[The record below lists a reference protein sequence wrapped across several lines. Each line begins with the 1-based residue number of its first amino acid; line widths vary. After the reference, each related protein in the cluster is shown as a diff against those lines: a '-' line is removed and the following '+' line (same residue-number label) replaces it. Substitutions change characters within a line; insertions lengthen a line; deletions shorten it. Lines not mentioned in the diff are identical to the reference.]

1 MRPGIVG
8 RLARKEIVS
17 TLRDTRAIV
26 SNLLIPLLL
35 VPVLMLGLPLLIG
48 NLLDR
53 EQVTLTPVGVIGL
66 ATVPTEL
73 TEAMRS
79 AGLEPRAVDDATAA
93 VQDGSVEVAIV
104 VPAGFGA
111 AIAGG
116 GSAELQLVTKVGNMK
131 AELSA
136 SKVQQAVTAYQGVVV
151 GRRLAAAGLDTA
163 LLTPVKVA
171 TVDASS
177 KAERSS
183 GQLSWLIPFFIAIW
197 TLTGGQMTAIDATAG
212 EKERGTLEVLLV
224 APVRRAEV
232 VAGKFLA
239 TMVFGLTA
247 ATMAIV
253 GFLIGSLVMQRLFV
267 PRLGDQAEQVV
278 AVMGGSL
285 AVSPAGI
292 LQLLVSALLLA
303 AFVAALVLGVAMFA
317 RSFKEAQSYV
327 APLSFL
333 FILPA
338 VALQF
343 KDLIGVS
350 DSVFYVPVLNTLLLM
365 DNVVRGS
372 ATWNETL
379 VTWAVMAAAV
389 GLLLRFALANFKRES
404 VIFRS

>member
-1 MRPGIVG
+1 MVF

-35 VPVLMLGLPLLIG
+35 VPVMMLGLPLLLG

-53 EQVTLTPVGVIGL
+53 EQVTTTPVGVVGL
-66 ATVPTEL
+66 DGLPDRLA
-73 TEAMRS
+73 EAMLT

-93 VQDGSVEVAIV
+93 VQDGSVEVALV
-104 VPAGFGA
+104 VPPTFGA
-111 AIAGG
+111 DVAAGG
-116 GSAELQLVTKVGNMK
+116 SGELQLVTKVGNMK

-136 SKVQQAVTAYQGVVV
+136 SKVQQAIGAYQGAVVSD
-151 GRRLAAAGLDTA
+151 RLRAAGLDTA
-163 LLTPVKVA
+163 LLAPVKVS

-224 APVRRAEV
+224 APVRRSEV

-239 TMVFGLTA
+239 TMVFGLSA
-247 ATMAIV
+247 ALMAIV
-253 GFLIGSLVMQRLFV
+253 GFLVGSLVMQRVFV

-285 AVSPAGI
+285 AVSLVGTV
-292 LQLLVSALLLA
+292 QLLVSALLLA

-365 DNVVRGS
+365 DNVVRGT
-372 ATWNETL
+372 ATGQETL
-379 VTWAVMAAAV
+379 VTWIVMAVAV
-389 GLLLRFALANFKRES
+389 ALLLRFALGNFKREA